1 MSMRIWLKQGT
12 RIAGRGI
19 ERGPF
24 TERAD
29 SEAEDVLTKR
39 VLIECKLGA
48 EPEDLFVIAYDG
60 EPPLVFHESY
70 LHHMIE
76 DAPNEMIKETLT
88 SLSKRDKETGKIRLL
103 LIKGEEMY
111 YGQTIIPNDIIEKIR
126 EMRVGKG
133 N

>member
-1 MSMRIWLKQGT
+1 MDSGDASAISLCRFRQKEMM
-12 RIAGRGI
+12 
-19 ERGPF
+19 EPF
-24 TERAD
+24 VERAD
-29 SEAEDVLTKR
+29 PEAEDVLTRR

-76 DAPNEMIKETLT
+76 DAPNEMIKET
-88 SLSKRDKETGKIRLL
+88 GKIRLL